1 MKFKEYYTEE
11 ELEKIKKIKE
21 KGIGKSIRGIPNN
34 NKEENKKWNLFTVK
48 ETIITGQTWLK

>member
-34 NKEENKKWNLFTVK
+34 KEEKKK
-48 ETIITGQTWLK
+48 

>member
-21 KGIGKSIRGIPNN
+21 KGIGKSIRGITNN
-34 NKEENKKWNLFTVK
+34 NKVDDKKK
-48 ETIITGQTWLK
+48 